1 MKKGVAK
8 VLPKHHVAATGIVL
22 NREGKVLLVR
32 RRDNGLWEL
41 PGGVVEPDDSLEG
54 AVAREV
60 KEESGV
66 EVDVVRLS
74 GVYKNIRVKGRYVVS
89 LAFLCRAVGGELT
102 TGDET
107 TDVGWFSPEE
117 ALGMISRER
126 MRIRLQDAL
135 SDRDTPAV
143 RSFLTPEKSN

>member
-1 MKKGVAK
+1 M
-8 VLPKHHVAATGIVL
+8 
-22 NREGKVLLVR
+22 LLVR

-60 KEESGV
+60 KEESGI

-89 LAFLCRAVGGELT
+89 LAFLCRAVSGELT